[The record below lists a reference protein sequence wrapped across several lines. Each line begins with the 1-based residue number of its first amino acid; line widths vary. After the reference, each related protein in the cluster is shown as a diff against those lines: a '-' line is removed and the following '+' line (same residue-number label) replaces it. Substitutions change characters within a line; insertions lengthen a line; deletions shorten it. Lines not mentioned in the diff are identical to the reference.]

1 MKLVKLFLTLVIA
14 MLVITG
20 CEDRNVSAL
29 KKTIESANAACPIDY
44 GTGGCLVS
52 INYNKIENQVT
63 AQTVM
68 SDDVFES
75 LFADENHDIIKNN
88 VRLMLAN
95 DDDCKKLL
103 EDLVNAKA
111 GFTYIYKSTPSSKT
125 VNISLTY
132 QELLYVKNHPMPKD
146 VVTHKIIDNIVE
158 IANARCPITIDEGL
172 DFVKA
177 EFVDDTLTYYYKMDE
192 NIDDLNAIN
201 GDPEAIQSIKEELI
215 NDIRN
220 DLTIKQ
226 QFSMLA
232 ASNLNYRMRYFGSIT
247 NNYIDITYTAD
258 ELRQLLK

>member
-68 SDDVFES
+68 SDDVFEF
-75 LFADENHDIIKNN
+75 LFVDENHDIIKKN

-95 DDDCKKLL
+95 EGCKKLL
-103 EDLVNAKA
+103 EVLVNAKA
-111 GFTYIYKSTPSSKT
+111 GMTYIIKSTPSSKT

-146 VVTHKIIDNIVE
+146 IVTRMVIDNIVE
-158 IANARCPITIDEGL
+158 MANARCPITIDEGI

-201 GDPEAIQSIKEELI
+201 GDPEAIQSIKEECI
-215 NDIRN
+215 NNIRN
-220 DLTIKQ
+220 DLTTKRQ
-226 QFSMLA
+226 LSMLA
-232 ASNLNYRMRYFGSIT
+232 TSNMNFRLRYFGSIT

-258 ELRQLLK
+258 ELRQYLK

>member
-1 MKLVKLFLTLVIA
+1 
-14 MLVITG
+14 
-20 CEDRNVSAL
+20 
-29 KKTIESANAACPIDY
+29 
-44 GTGGCLVS
+44 
-52 INYNKIENQVT
+52 
-63 AQTVM
+63 
-68 SDDVFES
+68 
-75 LFADENHDIIKNN
+75 
-88 VRLMLAN
+88 
-95 DDDCKKLL
+95 
-103 EDLVNAKA
+103 
-111 GFTYIYKSTPSSKT
+111 
-125 VNISLTY
+125 
-132 QELLYVKNHPMPKD
+132 MPKD
-146 VVTHKIIDNIVE
+146 IVTRMVIDNIVE

>member
-14 MLVITG
+14 TLVITG

-29 KKTIESANAACPIDY
+29 KKAVESANAACPIDY

-52 INYNKIENQVT
+52 IKYNKIENQVT
-63 AQTVM
+63 AQTVA
-68 SDDVFES
+68 SDEAFEF
-75 LFADENHDIIKNN
+75 LFADENHDKIKNN

-95 DDDCKKLL
+95 EDCKELL

-111 GFTYIYKSTPSSKT
+111 GLTYIFKSTPSSKT

-146 VVTHKIIDNIVE
+146 IVTRMIFENIVE
-158 IANARCPITIDEGL
+158 IANARSPITIDEGL

-177 EFVDDTLTYYYKMDE
+177 EFVDDTLTYYYKLDE
-192 NIDDLNAIN
+192 NICDLNAIN
-201 GDPEAIQSIKEELI
+201 GDPETIQSIKEGCI

-232 ASNLNYRMRYFGSIT
+232 RSNMNYRIRYFGSIT

-258 ELRQLLK
+258 ELRQYLK